1 MRIWGP
7 GRPGRESVPAPTIR
21 GSGECRTATP
31 SGSEAHVL
39 SYSPAGGGGR
49 EVGAPAT
56 FDPMRWDFDKMG
68 LELNSPISRKLHFA
82 PFPSLIIEVI
92 HEGVAGIK
100 SIKSPEYTMYTCVS
114 NN

>member
-1 MRIWGP
+1 MFLAIHLLA
-7 GRPGRESVPAPTIR
+7 V
-21 GSGECRTATP
+21 
-31 SGSEAHVL
+31 
-39 SYSPAGGGGR
+39 GGR

-56 FDPMRWDFDKMG
+56 FDPMSWDFDKMG
-68 LELNSPISRKLHFA
+68 LEFNSPISRKLHFA